1 MSIGMHIPNLKS
13 SKDIFKKTWT
23 HQQSNSYGILSP
35 GNDKYNKST
44 PNPSRQT
51 GARKYTFDQEVYGR
65 GHIRTNH
72 WNPHYGRGVS
82 HPTNDSSSIRR
93 ISKLNLEF
101 LEKPQT
107 LNNIH

>member
-51 GARKYTFDQEVYGR
+51 GARK
-65 GHIRTNH
+65 
-72 WNPHYGRGVS
+72 
-82 HPTNDSSSIRR
+82 
-93 ISKLNLEF
+93 
-101 LEKPQT
+101 
-107 LNNIH
+107 